1 MTKYYDWGRV
11 KDMDSRKKSDIN
23 MSSTFAEQRKK
34 KETHRHSKEFG
45 IKQMGEEVNIDWGKA
60 EGIYDAP
67 MRKLAKIAA
76 AEHKGEEAKDQE
88 IAQENLKDEA
98 EE

>member
-1 MTKYYDWGRV
+1 MKYYDWTRF
-11 KDMDSRKKSDIN
+11 KDMSSKQKSSIHTE
-23 MSSTFAEQRKK
+23 STFAQQRKK
-34 KETHRHSKEFG
+34 KETHRYSKEFG

-67 MRKLAKIAA
+67 MRRLAKLAT
-76 AEHKGEEAKDQE
+76 AEHKGEEAKEQE
-88 IAQENLKDEA
+88 MEQENQGS